1 MALNPEMSVM
11 AGLATATVVYG
22 IYQAALPPVADVRT
36 IPEFQPD
43 LQATERVASWM
54 AAAAVAGISLMTQD
68 MTVFIIGGTM
78 VIGMAWWH
86 RHADMV
92 IPQFSQAIPKFGG
105 ESEQV
110 SEEGMAAGELYD
122 YGQSEA
128 A

>member
-1 MALNPEMSVM
+1 MALAPEMSVM
-11 AGLATATVVYG
+11 TGLATATVVFG
-22 IYQAALPPVADVRT
+22 IYSVALPNVADART

-43 LQATERVASWM
+43 MEASERTATWM

-68 MTVFIIGGTM
+68 MTVFIIGGSM
-78 VIGMAWWH
+78 VIGLAWWH

-92 IPQFSQAIPKFGG
+92 IPQLSRAVPQFGG

-110 SEEGMAAGELYD
+110 SEEGMQAGEMYD